1 METEEKSRAPRILSQ
16 QDGQI
21 LPWLAVLMISLLSL
35 CGLTLDTARVMVIH
49 RQLQAA
55 TNAAAL
61 AGAQMMP
68 DGDYTTEATSFSS
81 GGGNLN
87 NSGTYSAGTP
97 VITPLCL
104 AFLKTQG
111 LPCSGSAAAN
121 ALQVQQTAKVPM
133 LFAGIFGFKSLTI
146 SATATAA
153 MRGSKPLPYNVAII
167 LDTTPSMAYSDTNC
181 GSTATQLSCAEG
193 GIQQLLLSLSPS
205 VDNVSLFTFPN
216 VSTTTVANDYN
227 CSGNSPAA
235 GPYTFPSTTA
245 NTLNNMGY
253 TVGSTTTYETYQVSG
268 FLSDYRSGNS
278 STSLQT
284 TSNLVAAV
292 GGKSSCSGMGT
303 GYENTFYAAAI
314 YAAQAALVAE
324 QVAKPGTQNVIILL
338 SDGNAT
344 AKEDDPTRS
353 FTCNGVNY
361 SAGAFAPGCNDMVV
375 GTQSGTVAT
384 SSGTYPSWI
393 GECSQGVD
401 AATYAKTYPG
411 DSSNPT
417 KFYAIAYGSSTSS
430 NSSNCNSDRYSG
442 SSHLDISPCT
452 AMKDMATSPATFFS
466 DYYLP
471 GSDTGCQAS
480 GSSNTITSLSNIF
493 KTIAYDLTAVRL
505 VPNNMATTT
514 P

>member
-1 METEEKSRAPRILSQ
+1 
-16 QDGQI
+16 
-21 LPWLAVLMISLLSL
+21 
-35 CGLTLDTARVMVIH
+35 
-49 RQLQAA
+49 
-55 TNAAAL
+55 
-61 AGAQMMP
+61 MMP
-68 DGDYTTEATSFSS
+68 DGNYTAEATSFSS

-104 AFLKTQG
+104 AFLKSQG
-111 LPCSGSAAAN
+111 LPCSGTAAAN

-133 LFAGIFGFKSLTI
+133 LFAGIFGVRSMTI
-146 SATATAA
+146 GATATAA

-181 GSTATQLSCAEG
+181 GPTATQLSCAEN
-193 GIQQLLLSLSPS
+193 GIQQLLLGLSPS

-253 TVGSTTTYETYQVSG
+253 VVGTSTTYETYQVTG
-268 FLSDYRSGNS
+268 FANSYRTNNDSTTLQS
-278 STSLQT
+278 S
-284 TSNLVAAV
+284 SNIVAAV
-292 GGKSSCSGMGT
+292 GGKSNCTGMGT
-303 GYENTFYAAAI
+303 GYENTYYAGAI

-344 AKEDDPTRS
+344 AQEQSPTNS
-353 FTCNGVNY
+353 FNINGQRY
-361 SAGAFAPGCNDMVV
+361 SAGAFYPGYNDMVV
-375 GTQSGTVAT
+375 GSESGTVAT

-411 DSSNPT
+411 DSSNST
-417 KFYAIAYGSSTSS
+417 KFYSIAYGSSTQS
-430 NSSNCNSDRYSG
+430 NSSNCNSDRNNG
-442 SSHLDISPCT
+442 VSHPYVSPCT
-452 AMKDMATSPATFFS
+452 AMQDMATSPATFFS

-480 GSSNTITSLSNIF
+480 GSSNTITSLNDIF
-493 KTIAYDLTAVRL
+493 KTITYDLTAVRL
-505 VPNNMATTT
+505 IPNGMATTT